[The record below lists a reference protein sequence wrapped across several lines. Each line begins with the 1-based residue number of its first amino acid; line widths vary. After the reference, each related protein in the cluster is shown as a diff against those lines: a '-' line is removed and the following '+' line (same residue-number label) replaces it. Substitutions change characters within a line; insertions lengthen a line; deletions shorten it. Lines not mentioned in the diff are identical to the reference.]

1 MKIVRLA
8 LLASGLTVNIQC
20 FAASCAK
27 AWVESGTECSSLQVK
42 FDVSQCPGGPKEVQL
57 ATSECSGGDA
67 VAKFKEHSAKFQKS
81 TEAYALGAWSLA
93 SLTSAAPKA
102 AEKKPEKRKP
112 ASTPHTVSIPKM
124 VVIPPL
130 PDSPKP
136 AEPAVV
142 EEAKADSGITFSGNL
157 DFYLQHN
164 FNNPSIVPS
173 TGNTL
178 RPAQTK
184 IRYYDIYSDS
194 FQLNAAA
201 LSVRKNASPVGFR
214 IDFAFGSWADQN
226 SADEVGKHL
235 ATAFITFKPTDRLT
249 LNVGKLNTHMGL
261 ELPYA
266 QDNFNYSRMFLYGY
280 GLPFWHT
287 GVQLEYK
294 WSDQL
299 TTSVF
304 VNNGW
309 AIDLYD
315 NNNTKSVGAQ
325 VIYTPSDSVTLVY
338 GIISGPEQAGDD
350 VNVRT
355 THNFNATWKATPRFT
370 LALDSVYGRDTSPT
384 GPQEWSA
391 VAAMAKVNLTSDFW
405 LSPRFEVFND
415 KNGYMIPGV
424 TGGQHLLYGA
434 TLTATKDW
442 GKGFE
447 TRLEGRYDRSNQAV
461 FNRGASTV
469 DYQTTLTLAFLYRF

>member
-8 LLASGLTVNIQC
+8 IVALSLVANFES

-27 AWVESGTECSSLQVK
+27 AWVESGSECNSLQVK
-42 FDVSQCPGGPKEVQL
+42 FDLSQCPDGPKEIKLV
-57 ATSECSGGDA
+57 ASECDGSGA
-67 VAKFKEHSAKFQKS
+67 VARFKEHSAKFQKNS
-81 TEAYALGAWSLA
+81 DPYALGAWALKSID
-93 SLTSAAPKA
+93 AAPIKT
-102 AEKKPEKRKP
+102 AEKKQEKRKP
-112 ASTPHTVSIPKM
+112 SSTPSSISIPKLAATQA
-124 VVIPPL
+124 PP
-130 PDSPKP
+130 PPTIAVAPP
-136 AEPAVV
+136 AV
-142 EEAKADSGITFSGNL
+142 EEAKSDNGITFSGNL
-157 DFYLQHN
+157 DFYIQHN
-164 FNNPSIVPS
+164 FNNPPIVPS
-173 TGNTL
+173 TGNTI

-249 LNVGKLNTHMGL
+249 LNLGKLNTHMGL

-287 GVQLEYK
+287 GLQLEYK
-294 WSDQL
+294 WSDKV
-299 TTSVF
+299 TTSF
-304 VNNGW
+304 FINNGW

-325 VIYTPSDSVTLVY
+325 LIYTPSDSLTLVY
-338 GIISGPEQAGDD
+338 GMISGPEQTGDD

-355 THNFNATWKATPRFT
+355 THNLNATWKATPALT
-370 LALDSVYGRDTSPT
+370 LALDSVYGRDTT
-384 GPQEWSA
+384 AGALREWSA
-391 VAAMAKVNLTSDFW
+391 VAAMAKVMLTSDFSI
-405 LSPRFEVFND
+405 SPRFEVFND
-415 KNGYMIPGV
+415 KDGYLIPGA
-424 TGGQHLLYGA
+424 TSGRHFLYGA

-447 TRLEGRYDRSNQAV
+447 TRLEGRYDKSNQTV
-461 FNRGASTV
+461 FSRNGADV
-469 DYQTTLTLAFLYRF
+469 DSQTTLTLAFLYRF